1 MATAVAKGSATALI
15 NVENPHKWTAET
27 PYLYTLRATLQG
39 SSEVVPVK
47 VGFRKIELKGSQ
59 ILVNGQPVLFK
70 GANRHEMD
78 PVVTSFLANA

>member
-1 MATAVAKGSATALI
+1 MI
-15 NVENPHKWTAET
+15 NVDNPHKWTAET

-39 SSEVVPVK
+39 GNEVIPIK
-47 VGFRKIELKGSQ
+47 VGFRKVELKNSQ

-78 PVVTSFLANA
+78 PDYGYVVSRERFRTFRS